1 MASYSVKL
9 TSARQIEMLISGAE
23 MAREMSFDDLQGYA
37 QALPTDRTALRE
49 IRRITD
55 YLSDIEIL
63 SNRLLA
69 LAELY
74 PTASHSH
81 PTASH
86 SHPTL
91 SWGKPIMFE
100 VSNLEKDAFEYMV
113 EMMSDYTRDVSQD
126 GLYENEDIAYTIRNT
141 SGLRDRVTEDYER
154 AVGMAQLHGQVLAFQ
169 TMSRDV
175 E

>member
-9 TSARQIEMLISGAE
+9 TSARQIEMLISGAD

-37 QALPTDRTALRE
+37 LALPTDRTVLQE

-55 YLSDIEIL
+55 YLSAIEHL

-74 PTASHSH
+74 PTASHDH

-86 SHPTL
+86 DHPTL
-91 SWGKPIMFE
+91 SWSKPILFE
-100 VSNLEKDAFEYMV
+100 VSDLEKDAFEYMV
-113 EMMSDYTRDVSQD
+113 EMMSDYTKDVSQD
-126 GLYENEDIAYTIRNT
+126 GLYENEDVSYTIRNT
-141 SGLRDRVTEDYER
+141 NGLRDRVTEEYER
-154 AVGMAQLHGQVLAFQ
+154 AIGMAQLHGQVLAYQ
-169 TMSRDV
+169 TQWRNV